1 MIVHEVRVHPSAA
14 RLPREAQLTWKIAEL
29 AAAAPP
35 PEAEVAAMVSC
46 RVVDNAGVALA
57 AINRQ
62 PVATARVMALAHP
75 RPHGATLFGLPA
87 AIRVQAE
94 WACWANATAV
104 RELDLHDC
112 VSPGAHPG
120 DNIAPLIAVAQQM
133 GCDGAALVRAIAV
146 AYEVQVALVKGMP
159 LAPTQKEQ
167 TGHLCPATTAGLG
180 ALLGLPVSTIYHA
193 LNQSVLLAFSP
204 RQTRTGDMTS
214 WKAFVPGYSGK
225 LAIEAMDRA
234 MRGEASPSPVY
245 EGESGVIAYLLDGP
259 EASYTVALPEP
270 GQPLRAI
277 LETFTKAHSAVNHA
291 QAFID
296 LACELRPQVD
306 LQQVREV
313 VVHTNSAVHTIVGSG
328 SNDPE
333 KYDPDASRETL
344 DHSLAY
350 IVAVALEDGG
360 FHHEHSYA
368 YERAHRLETIDLWH
382 KVHSVIDPSWDALY
396 RQALLDR
403 PALGGRLA
411 IHLNDGRVISGE
423 KAVADAHT
431 HGARPMDH
439 AGYVAKFRTLAGP
452 VLASEVLEAFLSLVY
467 GLPDAT
473 PEALSRLN
481 PPLPPGR
488 LHTDK
493 PDGRGIFDHGL
504 VVTDR

>member
-1 MIVHEVRVHPSAA
+1 M
-14 RLPREAQLTWKIAEL
+14 
-29 AAAAPP
+29 
-35 PEAEVAAMVSC
+35 
-46 RVVDNAGVALA
+46 
-57 AINRQ
+57 
-62 PVATARVMALAHP
+62 
-75 RPHGATLFGLPA
+75 
-87 AIRVQAE
+87 
-94 WACWANATAV
+94 
-104 RELDLHDC
+104 
-112 VSPGAHPG
+112 
-120 DNIAPLIAVAQQM
+120 
-133 GCDGAALVRAIAV
+133 
-146 AYEVQVALVKGMP
+146 
-159 LAPTQKEQ
+159 
-167 TGHLCPATTAGLG
+167 
-180 ALLGLPVSTIYHA
+180 
-193 LNQSVLLAFSP
+193 LLAFSP

-277 LETFTKAHSAVNHA
+277 LETFTKAHAAVNHA

-296 LACELRPQVD
+296 VACELRPQVD

-313 VVHTNSAVHTIVGSG
+313 VVHTNSAVHHIVGSG

-350 IVAVALEDGG
+350 IVAVALEDGS

-368 YERAHRLETIDLWH
+368 YARAHRPATIALWRR
-382 KVHSVIDPSWDALY
+382 VHSVIDPAWDALY

-439 AGYVAKFRTLAGP
+439 AGYVAKFRALAGP
-452 VLASEVLEAFLSLVY
+452 MLASEVLEAFLHLVQR
-467 GLPDAT
+467 LPEAT

-488 LHTDK
+488 LHADTL
-493 PDGRGIFDHGL
+493 DGRGIFDHGL
-504 VVTDR
+504 AVTDR